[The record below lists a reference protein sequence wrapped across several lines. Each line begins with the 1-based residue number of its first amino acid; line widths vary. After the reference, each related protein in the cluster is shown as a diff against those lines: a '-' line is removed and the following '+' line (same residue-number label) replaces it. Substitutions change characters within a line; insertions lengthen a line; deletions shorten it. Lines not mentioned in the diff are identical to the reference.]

1 MVQFSHLYMTT
12 GKIIALTVQ
21 ILFGEVLS
29 LLFHMLSKFVIA
41 FPSRSKCLL
50 ISWLQTPST
59 VILEHKKIKS
69 VTVSNFSSS
78 ICHEV
83 VLVFFSIFQIPY
95 SSLYK
100 LKHYFCLVVILWFK
114 YLNAFYVSLSKVF
127 INHHVFSCVSHVRL
141 FAIPW
146 TIVCQAPLSM
156 GFPPARYWSQLPCPP
171 LGDLP
176 YSGIEPVSPETPTLA
191 SRFFT
196 CWATWEAHI
205 NHHKSTKMSTNISI
219 F

>member
-146 TIVCQAPLSM
+146 TIVCQAPLSWD
-156 GFPPARYWSQLPCPP
+156 FPLQDTGVSCHALLLGIFPTQGSNPCLLRLPHWQAGSLPAEPP
-171 LGDLP
+171 GK
-176 YSGIEPVSPETPTLA
+176 PTLII
-191 SRFFT
+191 T
-196 CWATWEAHI
+196 
-205 NHHKSTKMSTNISI
+205 
-219 F
+219 